1 MLESRRISAGF
12 VLAVCAFLVLMRAR
26 GQARPWP
33 ARALA
38 AFLALTVL
46 FAIEGRTGHVVVIV
60 LVVVC
65 RMAPQPAALALGGC
79 RGKPAAGVGVRH
91 EFRR

>member
-1 MLESRRISAGF
+1 MLGSRRISAGF

-26 GQARPWP
+26 GQPRPWP

-46 FAIEGRTGHVVVIV
+46 FAIEGRTGHVVLLV
-60 LVVVC
+60 LAVL
-65 RMAPQPAALALGGC
+65 RRLAPQPAALALGGAPW
-79 RGKPAAGVGVRH
+79 PARCWCW
-91 EFRR
+91 RWP